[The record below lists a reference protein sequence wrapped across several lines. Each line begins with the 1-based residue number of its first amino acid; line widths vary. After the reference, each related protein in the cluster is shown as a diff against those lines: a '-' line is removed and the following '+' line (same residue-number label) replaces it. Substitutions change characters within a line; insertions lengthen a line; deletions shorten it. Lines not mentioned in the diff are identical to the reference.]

1 MSYVGGEYLLE
12 ISPSKGLEVSPG
24 GFRLFA
30 ALAQAL
36 AVESE
41 DLLLQTRQA
50 GHSDA
55 VVFILVQRSKSSWLK
70 EGLLQLRG

>member
-30 ALAQAL
+30 ALAQTL

-41 DLLLQTRQA
+41 DLLLQARQA

-55 VVFILVQRSKSSWLK
+55 VVCYQFNLSPKQQLLK
-70 EGLLQLRG
+70 MF